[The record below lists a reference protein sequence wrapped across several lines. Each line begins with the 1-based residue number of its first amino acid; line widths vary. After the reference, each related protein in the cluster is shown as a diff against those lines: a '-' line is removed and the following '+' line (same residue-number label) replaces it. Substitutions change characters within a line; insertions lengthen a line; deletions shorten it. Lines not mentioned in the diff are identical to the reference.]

1 MSAIS
6 SLLYGAAN
14 VLHPRMLWL
23 MVWPMLVSLAVWG
36 TVAIEL
42 WTRIAIWVLI
52 WGSIAVFGWFVRDLV
67 RMSREGR

>member
-1 MSAIS
+1 MTA
-6 SLLYGAAN
+6 L
-14 VLHPRMLWL
+14 
-23 MVWPMLVSLAVWG
+23 
-36 TVAIEL
+36 EL